1 MMGEIEQ
8 YVSKS
13 NDEKI
18 YIDEF
23 NFDYSQLD
31 NVVHDVLQ
39 RVSADNYAVLSD
51 SRCTL
56 FKTDGGDMD
65 LTSVIK

>member
-51 SRCTL
+51 
-56 FKTDGGDMD
+56 
-65 LTSVIK
+65 

>member
-1 MMGEIEQ
+1 MGEIEQ